1 MNRRL
6 RGRRGFTLVELL
18 VVIAIIGILVALLL
32 PAVQAAR
39 EAARR
44 MQCGNN
50 IKQLGIAL
58 HNYHDTYKTFPPD
71 AIWHGNPK
79 GTVSA
84 SGTQRNYTWICMIL
98 PFIEQGPLHDKIN
111 FARPAFITG
120 ATAGSATAG
129 ELQRIIVDS
138 GNTTALEVMIPSLQC
153 PSDPAFN
160 SPPRGVGITSYAGN
174 AGWDGHRRKHRDS
187 WRAGVFT
194 FYDATK
200 LRDIVDG
207 TSNTIAIGEVTTR
220 GYCCR
225 QPAPVT
231 GSDPARWQGGSG
243 RLRHSSQ
250 SVSRAALLA
259 TSPYSGWNHAWL
271 LEENKG
277 NALRADGSSGSLWG
291 VWTNPNHISPP
302 SYYAHYS
309 MNVEWPAPGSVH
321 PGGAQFG
328 LSDASVRFIP
338 QTITVGSAPTSYGTN
353 GNVWFALQTI
363 EGHPAE
369 TQVVLP

>member
-1 MNRRL
+1 MNRKL

-79 GTVSA
+79 GTTSA
-84 SGTQRNYTWICMIL
+84 PGTQRNYTWICLIL
-98 PFIEQGPLHDKIN
+98 PFIEQGPLHDKID
-111 FARPAFITG
+111 FAQPAFITG
-120 ATAGSATAG
+120 GGGQLQIITTGSGG
-129 ELQRIIVDS
+129 E
-138 GNTTALEVMIPSLQC
+138 TALEFMLPSLQC

-174 AGWDGHRRKHRDS
+174 AGWDHHRRKHRDT

-194 FYDATK
+194 FYDNTR

-225 QPAPVT
+225 PAPT
-231 GSDPARWQGGSG
+231 NDTRWQGGSG
-243 RLRHSSQ
+243 RLRHASQ

-259 TSPYSGWNHAWL
+259 TSAHSGWNHAWVN
-271 LEENKG
+271 EENKG
-277 NALRADGSSGSLWG
+277 DVLRADGSAGALWG
-291 VWTNPNHISPP
+291 VWTSPNHIHPP
-302 SYYAHYS
+302 TYYAHYS

-321 PGGAQFG
+321 PGGAQYG

-338 QTITVGSAPTSYGTN
+338 QTITVGNAPTSYGTN

>member
-1 MNRRL
+1 MNRMS

-44 MQCGNN
+44 MQCSNN
-50 IKQLGIAL
+50 IKQLGIAC
-58 HNYHDTYKTFPPD
+58 HNYHDTYKTFPPE
-71 AIWHGNPK
+71 AIWHGNAK
-79 GTVSA
+79 GTTPTALTV
-84 SGTQRNYTWICMIL
+84 RNYTWIALIL
-98 PFIEQGPLHDKIN
+98 PFIEQGPLHDQID
-111 FARPAFITG
+111 FSQPALTQLQGIITNN
-120 ATAGSATAG
+120 
-129 ELQRIIVDS
+129 EP
-138 GNTTALEVMIPSLQC
+138 ALALMLPSLQC

-160 SPPRGVGITSYAGN
+160 SAPRGVGITSYAGN
-174 AGWDGHRRKHRDS
+174 AGWDDHRRKHRDT

-200 LRDIVDG
+200 LRDIIDG

-225 QPAPVT
+225 KQPT
-231 GSDPARWQGGSG
+231 GPTRWQGGSG
-243 RLRHSSQ
+243 RLRHASQ

-259 TSPYSGWNHAWL
+259 TSGWSGWNHAWVN
-271 LEENKG
+271 EENKG
-277 NALRADGSSGSLWG
+277 NVHRADGSAGSLWG
-291 VWTNPNHISPP
+291 VWTSPNHIMPP
-302 SYYAHYS
+302 KYYAHYS
-309 MNVEWPAPGSVH
+309 MNVEWPAPGSTH
-321 PGGAQFG
+321 PGGAMYG
-328 LSDASVRFIP
+328 LADASVRFIP
-338 QTITVGSAPTSYGTN
+338 QTITVGPNPTSYGTN

-369 TQVVLP
+369 TQVVFP